1 MKNILESE
9 TLDTDVSV
17 AQILSVQRKREERE
31 KAARTRKRRRLRKL
45 IGQALAAALFSI
57 VSVMM
62 IACVVTGAMYLSGGL
77 R

>member
-1 MKNILESE
+1 MKSILESE
-9 TLDTDVSV
+9 TLDADVSV
-17 AQILSVQRKREERE
+17 SQIRSVQRKREERE
-31 KAARTRKRRRLRKL
+31 KAARTRKRRRLIKL
-45 IGQALAAALFSI
+45 AGQALAAALFSI

>member
-1 MKNILESE
+1 MSNILESGII
-9 TLDTDVSV
+9 DTDVSV
-17 AQILSVQRKREERE
+17 AQILYVQRKREERE

>member
-9 TLDTDVSV
+9 TLDADVSV
-17 AQILSVQRKREERE
+17 SQIRSVQRKREGRE
-31 KAARTRKRRRLRKL
+31 KAARQRKRNRLKKRA
-45 IGQALAAALFSI
+45 GQVLAATLFSI

>member
-9 TLDTDVSV
+9 TLNADVSV
-17 AQILSVQRKREERE
+17 SQIRSVQRKREGRE
-31 KAARTRKRRRLRKL
+31 KAARQRKRRRLRKL
-45 IGQALAAALFSI
+45 IGQVLAAALFSI

>member
-17 AQILSVQRKREERE
+17 AQILHVQRKREERE
-31 KAARTRKRRRLRKL
+31 KAARTRKRRRLIKL
-45 IGQALAAALFSI
+45 AGQALAAALFSI